1 LTVHEHGVIND
12 LMRRITGAAAA
23 EKAERI
29 VSVSVWLGAFSHM
42 SPDHFREHFDQASA
56 GTLAEG
62 ARLDI
67 TASDDIHDS
76 AATDVLITGIE
87 VESEC

>member
-1 LTVHEHGVIND
+1 MHEHGMING
-12 LMRRITGAAAA
+12 LMRRIMSAAEA
-23 EKAERI
+23 EKAERV
-29 VSVSVWLGAFSHM
+29 VSISVWLGAFSHM

-67 TASDDIHDS
+67 TASDDMRDP
-76 AATDVLITGIE
+76 AAADVLVTGIE
-87 VESEC
+87 VETER